1 MAIVKPKKL
10 SRGARALASVF
21 LPFFAIH
28 CVEGIYFVYGNL
40 LKRYGF
46 SSQATGWILGIFF
59 LSMMA
64 SRTFGGWT
72 IENFGVRKTL
82 EWSSAV
88 SFAGCMMFFF
98 KTSIT
103 ALFLG
108 RILTG
113 AAFGVYTMALYS
125 YQAMTASEKER
136 GRDFAVM
143 VCGGILPVATICPIG
158 EWLLIGSMEN
168 LFLSIGPIL
177 SVVCWRLGRKLGD
190 PAYSPKKKGADE
202 HWGTYGDLLSSKAFL
217 FLIAT
222 GILLSMV
229 DAFLLSVSMLAAD
242 KGTVASYFL
251 VSVSAVAVFV
261 RVAGA
266 HAINSIPRAVIIMPC
281 GMLMA
286 AAAIFISLFPSNSSF
301 LIGGIVTGLGIGM
314 AWPMYHALISDTLDV
329 HLRPKGTAVALL
341 IYDFGWFLMPLLIG
355 YVSPVLGIASTFMAI
370 SLFAMILMALLQFLH
385 WVPLDTT
392 LRRKRKG

>member
-1 MAIVKPKKL
+1 MKIVRPIKL
-10 SRGARALASVF
+10 SRRARALVRVF

-40 LKRYGF
+40 LKEYGF

-64 SRTFGGWT
+64 SRTFGGWA
-72 IENFGVRKTL
+72 IENFGVRRTL

-88 SFAGCMMFFF
+88 SVAGCMMFFF
-98 KTSIT
+98 KTSIA

-108 RILTG
+108 RILAG

-158 EWLLIGSMEN
+158 EWLLISSMEN
-168 LFLSIGPIL
+168 LFLSIGPFL
-177 SVVCWRLGRKLGD
+177 SVVCWQLGRKLVD
-190 PAYSPKKKGADE
+190 PAYNPKKKGAGE
-202 HWGTYGDLLSSKAFL
+202 RWGTYGELLSSKAFL

-222 GILLSMV
+222 GIMIATV
-229 DAFLLSVSMLAAD
+229 DAFLVSISMLAAD

-251 VSVSAVAVFV
+251 VSVSVVAVFA
-261 RVAGA
+261 RAAGA
-266 HAINSIPRAVIIMPC
+266 KALNSMPRAVMITPC

-286 AAAIFISLFPSNSSF
+286 AAALFISLFPSNASF
-301 LIGGIVTGLGIGM
+301 LIGGIVTGLGIGL
-314 AWPMYHALISDTLDV
+314 AWPMYHAIISDTLGLP
-329 HLRPKGTAVALL
+329 LRPKGTAVALL
-341 IYDFGWFLMPLLIG
+341 IYDFGWFLTPLLIG
-355 YVSPVLGIASTFMAI
+355 YVSPVLGIANTFMAI
-370 SLFAMILMALLQFLH
+370 SLLALILMALLQFLH
-385 WVPLDTT
+385 WVPLDAA
-392 LRRKRKG
+392 LRKKA